1 MTSWA
6 VIPMV
11 LCFAMNAAA
20 QPAASKAPQRQ
31 TYQSADVDADGNL
44 RIITS
49 DHRTIIVPK
58 AKDQTSFE
66 RVAIS
71 SDHAAVGALEDYKN
85 CCASWDTP
93 QRLVVY
99 ANGKTH
105 RFAGD
110 PGIFDWHFVDGGR
123 RVAFGE
129 TAAHGTCVAF
139 WHLRQI
145 EPERVV
151 ASATDTTHCEKDSEQ
166 VSHLDS
172 EQLSHPSWIDGA
184 TSGLK

>member
-71 SDHAAVGALEDYKN
+71 SDHAAVGALETTRTV
-85 CCASWDTP
+85 ARLGTP
-93 QRLVVY
+93 P
-99 ANGKTH
+99 N
-105 RFAGD
+105 
-110 PGIFDWHFVDGGR
+110 DWSSTPTV
-123 RVAFGE
+123 
-129 TAAHGTCVAF
+129 
-139 WHLRQI
+139 RQI
-145 EPERVV
+145 
-151 ASATDTTHCEKDSEQ
+151 ASLEIQEFSTGI
-166 VSHLDS
+166 
-172 EQLSHPSWIDGA
+172 LSMADAESRLA
-184 TSGLK
+184 KLRRMALV